1 MYTVVDE
8 GYPFSV
14 SEEASTNRYIG
25 TRIALPLK
33 GKIPTNGVT
42 PRRAED
48 GVLEV
53 EYGYYPQEAA
63 PKEVQKLLG
72 SSAFSVDPSSKYTRD
87 SLKLTDES
95 PFSPKSSNV
104 LCYGDKKYILVNA
117 NYIREKNQYI
127 MEDGMSHS
135 HGDKVLVEIA
145 PVKWL
150 VDEKANVM
158 VTEKILFAGI
168 PFDHDSSRR
177 SLKKFEDAD
186 IKKYLDNYFSK
197 ELVQFVKEIK
207 KEPLISRDRV
217 PVSRAVE
224 EKKEEECMAG
234 KTTCRMPLDGE
245 ELKKALDRE
254 MGPYCKKYFGTPEER
269 KKAAEEIEKIEEEGA
284 EEFDI
289 DKRIEDLRKRR
300 EESKKEKERKERRK
314 SESYKPIEKSEEDY
328 SSRSY
333 RRSEEDYD
341 HSSRSH
347 KRSEEDYD
355 HSSRSYKRS
364 KIEKLNPDKTNPSRR
379 TKMTDTEII
388 HNWIEAG
395 ESVLL
400 RGPSGIGK
408 TERIKELYP
417 DLVYIKLTNN
427 MFPEKV
433 VGSVNLQTGQ
443 SVPPDF
449 AKTVIMQ
456 EANEEEKKQI
466 EENIQNIYDIADK
479 VYERSKNS
487 DKKIVIMLDELL
499 NVKPAVQSLVYTLVL
514 NRIVEI
520 GKGLKLPDNVVV
532 VATGNQK
539 KYSNVAED
547 LTEPLEKRFAHI
559 LDMEPKVSEW
569 ITEYAIPKKV
579 HPAVVGYMLTKYNAS
594 SRSDDLDEIGYFYEE
609 PEVGEE
615 HLDSNGCKG
624 RTNDP
629 RGWASISNT
638 LYNFEKNLKSGK
650 YNGKDIEDI
659 LERSINSKLREEW
672 ATEFFDFYNLPTL
685 TPEEVV
691 EGAKKGYAEEDLP
704 RDTSERFAYTTA
716 LVTADESQVEEC
728 RKFIRR
734 YCDPEYLAVYDIYW
748 AGKSERRMEK
758 LAELQ
763 ELALEL
769 HSGKECEEYVSE
781 GISAYSEI
789 GEMYKESMKNKS
801 NGMEKEDNDE
811 TR

>member
-1 MYTVVDE
+1 MYVVTDTVSQDE
-8 GYPFSV
+8 L
-14 SEEASTNRYIG
+14 EEYSRDSRCIG
-25 TRIALPLK
+25 ARIALPLE
-33 GKIPTNGVT
+33 GKIPTNGVA
-42 PRRAED
+42 PKRARD

-53 EYGYYPQEAA
+53 EYGYYPQQVA
-63 PKEVQKLLG
+63 PKEVQKLIG
-72 SSAFSVDPSSKYTRD
+72 SSVFSVDTRAKYTV
-87 SLKLTDES
+87 S
-95 PFSPKSSNV
+95 PVSPKYSNV
-104 LCYGDKKYILVNA
+104 LSYGDKKYVLVNA
-117 NYIREKNQYI
+117 NYREEEGVYREFYVMADDMRI
-127 MEDGMSHS
+127 SEGAE
-135 HGDKVLVEIA
+135 VLVEIA

-150 VDEKANVM
+150 VDEKANIM

-168 PFDHDSSRR
+168 PFAHDSRI
-177 SLKKFEDAD
+177 KDFKDTD
-186 IKKYLDNYFSK
+186 IKKYLDKYFSK
-197 ELVQFVKEIK
+197 ELVQFVKEVK
-207 KEPLISRDRV
+207 MEPLISGGR
-217 PVSRAVE
+217 
-224 EKKEEECMAG
+224 AG
-234 KTTCRMPLDGE
+234 KTTRRKLSYGEMVKKELDKMIE
-245 ELKKALDRE
+245 S
-254 MGPYCKKYFGTPEER
+254 EER
-269 KKAAEEIEKIEEEGA
+269 KKAAEEIEKIEKEGA

-289 DKRIEDLRKRR
+289 DKSIEDLRKRR